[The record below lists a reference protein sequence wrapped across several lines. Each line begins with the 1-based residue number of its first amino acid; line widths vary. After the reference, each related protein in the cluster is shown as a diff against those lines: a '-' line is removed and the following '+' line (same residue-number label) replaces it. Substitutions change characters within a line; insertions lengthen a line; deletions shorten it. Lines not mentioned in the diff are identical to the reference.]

1 MIQNPS
7 TQTIGDIVADDY
19 RTAAVLERYGLD
31 FCCGGKRTLDEACR
45 ERGVETARVAADLD
59 ALDDVSYIG
68 LRAADWPLD
77 ALIDHIVTRHHR
89 YVREA
94 IPVLIAHSTK
104 LERVHGE
111 RHPELAQVA
120 RLFEEIADDMT
131 LHMAK
136 EEEILFPYIRGLV
149 EADRAGEPVGPSPFG
164 TVQNPI
170 RMMEREHE
178 AAGDTMGRIRELTG
192 GYQPPETAC
201 TTYRVCFQELQQ
213 FERDLH
219 RHVHLE
225 NHVLFPGAQRLEE
238 RLAVR
243 GRITP
248 LARS

>member
-1 MIQNPS
+1 MIENPS

-31 FCCGGKRTLDEACR
+31 FCCGGQRTLDEACR
-45 ERGVETARVAADLD
+45 ERGVETGRVAADLNS
-59 ALDDVSYIG
+59 LDGVPDVR
-68 LRAADWPLD
+68 LRLSDWPLD
-77 ALIDHIVTRHHR
+77 AVIDHIVTRHHR

-94 IPVLIAHSTK
+94 IPVLLSHTSK

-111 RHPELAQVA
+111 RHPELVQVA
-120 RLFEEIADDMT
+120 RLFEGIAHDMT

-136 EEEILFPYIRGLV
+136 EEEILFPYVRDLF
-149 EADRAGEPVGPSPFG
+149 EADGAGEPVGPSPFG

-178 AAGDTMGRIRELTG
+178 ATGDAMARIRELTA

-219 RHVHLE
+219 LHVHLE

-238 RLAVR
+238 RVAVR
-243 GRITP
+243 GRAG
-248 LARS
+248 AR